1 MFFTVVLA
9 MTSKKRYL
17 SLMEPSHKI
26 SEHILFLADRC
37 VKCGLCLPQCPTYT
51 LAANENE
58 SPRGRIALI
67 QGWLT
72 GQLSLSSKLI
82 QHLDRCLLC
91 RRCER
96 VCPSQVSY
104 GEIIDQSKILIT
116 QQQNNV
122 FSFKKTILNNGL
134 KLFLNKRVLNVYIP
148 VLRFIQKIGLST
160 FAKKSGLLKLI
171 GLQRIYSYL
180 PKLNKPIKTKNFYPA
195 KKPNSTNENIA
206 LFTGCLSKQLDPKT
220 VSASIK
226 LLNQLG
232 FGVYVP
238 EQQVCC
244 GALDLH
250 DGNKQQAITLAQN
263 NVETFN
269 MLKVTT
275 VVSIVN
281 GCTSQLREYGN
292 IKEAGNFIPETK
304 DIIEFLYEI
313 NWPADIKLQP
323 FEKTVALQ
331 VPCSLQ
337 NILRAEDKLINLIS
351 RIPKLTMDTIYN
363 KCCGAAG
370 SYFLRQPQ
378 LSDQLKEHAITELNK
393 TSPDFIISSNIGCA
407 LQLKSGL
414 PETENTPQ
422 VIHPVVLL
430 EQQLSE

>member
-1 MFFTVVLA
+1 MDSEQN
-9 MTSKKRYL
+9 TSAY
-17 SLMEPSHKI
+17 
-26 SEHILFLADRC
+26 ILELADRC
-37 VKCGLCLPQCPTYT
+37 VKCGLCLPQCPTYA
-51 LAANENE
+51 LAVNENE

-72 GQLSLSSKLI
+72 GNLSLSPTLT
-82 QHLDRCLLC
+82 QHIDQCLLC

-96 VCPSQVSY
+96 VCPSQVAY
-104 GEIIDQSKILIT
+104 GEIIDQSKILMA
-116 QQQNNV
+116 QQKNNT
-122 FSFKKTILNNGL
+122 FSLKQIIINNGL
-134 KLFLNKRVLNVYIP
+134 KLLLNKKFSNVFIP
-148 VLRFIQKIGLST
+148 ALRLFQQLGVFTL
-160 FAKKSGLLKLI
+160 AKKSGLLKLI
-171 GLQRIYSYL
+171 GLQRVTSYL
-180 PKLNKPIKTKNFYPA
+180 PKLDKTIKTKNYYPA
-195 KKPNSTNENIA
+195 TKPNSTNENIA

-244 GALDLH
+244 GALSLH
-250 DGNKQQAITLAQN
+250 DGNEQEAATLAKN
-263 NVETFN
+263 NVATFN
-269 MLKVTT
+269 DLKVTT

-281 GCTSQLREYGN
+281 GCTSQLREYVN
-292 IKEAGNFIPETK
+292 LKETEKFVPEVK
-304 DIIEFLYEI
+304 DIIEFLTEI
-313 NWPADIKLQP
+313 NWPEDIKLQP

-351 RIPKLTMDTIYN
+351 RIPKLTVDTIYN

-378 LSDQLKEHAITELNK
+378 LSDQLKEQAVTELNK
-393 TSPDFIISSNIGCA
+393 SLPNFIISSNIGCA

-414 PETENTPQ
+414 SKSDTPPH

-430 EQQLSE
+430 EQQLLYK